1 MQYAWY
7 FKLEPKQGK
16 KKLLTL
22 ALPSE
27 QNTLQYL
34 YIYIYIVFQLKCK
47 TVLLYSNTN
56 EVKAFCLV
64 SAFVCIS

>member
-1 MQYAWY
+1 MQYVWY

-34 YIYIYIVFQLKCK
+34 YIYIYIYCVPTKMQNSLALFKYK
-47 TVLLYSNTN
+47 
-56 EVKAFCLV
+56 
-64 SAFVCIS
+64 

>member
-27 QNTLQYL
+27 QNTLQY
-34 YIYIYIVFQLKCK
+34 IYILC
-47 TVLLYSNTN
+47 SN
-56 EVKAFCLV
+56 
-64 SAFVCIS
+64 

>member
-1 MQYAWY
+1 MRVVMQYAWY

-34 YIYIYIVFQLKCK
+34 YIYIYIYCVPTKMQNSLALFKYK
-47 TVLLYSNTN
+47 
-56 EVKAFCLV
+56 
-64 SAFVCIS
+64 